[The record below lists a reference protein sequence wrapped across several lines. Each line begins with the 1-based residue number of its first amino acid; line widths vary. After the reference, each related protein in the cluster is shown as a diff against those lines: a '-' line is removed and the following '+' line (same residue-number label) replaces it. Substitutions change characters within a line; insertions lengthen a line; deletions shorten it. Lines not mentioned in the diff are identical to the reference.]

1 LEGKLLQL
9 LSLNWL
15 DLHDTSNHR
24 THKKAA
30 DDRRFAG
37 AANQSGKLHEF
48 DTLFG

>member
-15 DLHDTSNHR
+15 DLYDTSNHR
-24 THKKAA
+24 PYKKAA
-30 DDRRFAG
+30 DDQRLAG
-37 AANQSGKLHEF
+37 AANLSGKLHEF